1 MPTAKPMAV
10 SRTAAARMMVVEIS
24 TVVFSSPPVRSVV
37 EITKQPGTLFTISG
51 ERVAEPRWCEEGA
64 ELVLQPERAATY
76 ADKVKKSNRD
86 YSTDD
91 RGPYFQRKPKHF
103 HIQEKGQRVSEQHD
117 GNNKL
122 PVSVPHT
129 EAHYREIDL

>member
-10 SRTAAARMMVVEIS
+10 SRTAAARIMVVEIS
-24 TVVFSSPPVRSVV
+24 TVVFSSPVRSVV

-51 ERVAEPRWCEEGA
+51 ERVAEPRRCEEGA

-76 ADKVKKSNRD
+76 ADKVKKGDRD

-91 RGPYFQRKPKHF
+91 GGPYFQRKPKHF
-103 HIQEKGQRVSEQHD
+103 HIQEKGQRVSD
-117 GNNKL
+117 
-122 PVSVPHT
+122 
-129 EAHYREIDL
+129 